1 MRRESAAAYA
11 DPITEAKAVL
21 YLRVSSKK
29 QMDTAIDIDPDGNS
43 IATQREVATRKA
55 NNIGAEVIQEFVE
68 PGVSA
73 STIEK
78 RQAFQDMLAFLR
90 ENTEVRYV
98 IVYARSRAF
107 RNYIDAAITKRLLD
121 KLNVKL
127 VSAREDFGDGVYADM
142 MEAVTDIF
150 NDVQNKLS
158 GEDIRIKMQHKAVN
172 GGTLG
177 PARIGYLNTRVQV
190 EGRMVNSISLDPERA
205 PLVSK
210 AFELYATGEYSI
222 DRLTA
227 TMADLGLTSRPSA
240 RWPQIRPVSDSTLH
254 RMLRDPY
261 YSGFVVYKGA
271 VYPGRHEAIV
281 SHDVFDRVQ
290 DILNLRS
297 DTGQRDRAL
306 THYLKGALFCQRC
319 REQGRT
325 ARLIYTEATGKNKKR
340 YGYFLCRARQEGL
353 CDLPHLRAELVE
365 KEVVEHYATLRLGEK
380 FLNEVRS
387 QLEEAVA
394 DDQTSARE
402 FHASLTRRLKD
413 LDERE
418 SRLIDLAAD
427 DALPQAK
434 IRAKLREVQK
444 ERTRAQAGL
453 TNTSEELSVGAAV
466 LRDALHLVEDPQR
479 LYRNV
484 ADDIRRHLNQTFYE
498 RFYIDDLEVAGDQ
511 KTPMFA
517 ELSEAEAAYCRPT
530 YANHQNS
537 LRDAEAVVSTSTD
550 SLTLSDLFSVKVSS
564 KPVMVELRGFEP
576 HDELAIYPL
585 TSRFHRFPPSTTHA

>member
-1 MRRESAAAYA
+1 MMTS
-11 DPITEAKAVL
+11 DPRLDELATKQAVL

-29 QMDTAIDIDPDGNS
+29 QMDTAVDIDPDGNS
-43 IATQREVATRKA
+43 IATQREVASRKA
-55 NNIGAEVIQEFVE
+55 NKLGADVVREFVE
-68 PGVSA
+68 PGISA

-78 RQAFQDMLAFLR
+78 RQAFQDMLTYLR
-90 ENTEVRYV
+90 ENPDVRYV
-98 IVYARSRAF
+98 VVYARSRAF

-121 KLNVKL
+121 KLDVKL

-158 GEDIRIKMQHKAVN
+158 GEDIRIKLQHKAVN
-172 GGTLG
+172 GGTIG
-177 PARIGYLNTRVQV
+177 RARVGYLNSRIEVD
-190 EGRMVNSISLDPERA
+190 GRMVNTVSVDPERG
-205 PLVSK
+205 PLVGK

-227 TMADLGLTSRPSA
+227 TMADMGLTSRPSP
-240 RWPQIRPVSDSTLH
+240 RWPQARPVSDSTLH

-281 SHDVFDRVQ
+281 SHDVFDLVQ
-290 DILNLRS
+290 DILNFRS
-297 DTGQRDRAL
+297 DTGQRDRIL

-319 REQGRT
+319 HEQGRT

-365 KEVVEHYATLRLGEK
+365 NAVIGHYATLRLAES
-380 FLNEVRS
+380 FQQEVHK
-387 QLEEAVA
+387 QLEAAVA
-394 DDQTSARE
+394 DDQTSTRE
-402 FHASLTRRLKD
+402 LHASLTRRLQE

-427 DALPQAK
+427 DTLPQAK
-434 IRAKLREVQK
+434 IRAKLHEIQK
-444 ERTRAQAGL
+444 ERDRARASL
-453 TNTSEELSVGAAV
+453 TNTSEELAVGARV
-466 LRDALHLVEDPQR
+466 LRDALHLVKNPQR

-484 ADDIRRHLNQTFYE
+484 ADDVRRHLNQTFYE
-498 RFYIDDLEVAGDQ
+498 RFYLDDLEVTDDK
-511 KTPMFA
+511 KTALFEEIHQAVTKYHQTVLTTNKEEYPR
-517 ELSEAEAAYCRPT
+517 EAEA
-530 YANHQNS
+530 S
-537 LRDAEAVVSTSTD
+537 LSTSTD
-550 SLTLSDLFSVKVSS
+550 PLTLSDLFSVKVSS
-564 KPVMVELRGFEP
+564 KPVMVGRAGLEP
-576 HDELAIYPL
+576 ATNGL
-585 TSRFHRFPPSTTHA
+585 